1 MMAVLQHG
9 PAILGGLMNRR
20 DVISALSL
28 APLAHAKTT
37 GVTVWK
43 KFIGKLISGESK
55 DEVTGEVRYPWGTKP
70 VGRLEYDD
78 AGRVFAQL
86 MNPGR
91 RSVGGMANGGAA
103 AAIATA
109 SAEDMREMLTGFNA
123 YFGTFDVDEVARTV
137 IHHLQSALIP
147 SWVGTDQRRRYEFS
161 GSNQLIM
168 FNTASQAAY
177 RLVWQPDDK

>member
-1 MMAVLQHG
+1 
-9 PAILGGLMNRR
+9 MNRR
-20 DVISALSL
+20 DVISELSL
-28 APLAHAKTT
+28 APLAHAKTN
-37 GVTVWK
+37 GASVRK
-43 KFIGKLISGESK
+43 KFIGVWKLSSGEAK
-55 DEVTGEVRYPWGTKP
+55 DDVTGEVRYPWGTKP

-91 RSVGGMANGGAA
+91 RSVGGMANRGAA

-109 SAEDMREMLTGFNA
+109 SADDMREMLTGFNA
-123 YFGTFDVDEVARTV
+123 YFGTFDVDEPARTV

-147 SWVGTDQRRRYEFS
+147 SWVGTDQRRRYEFPR
-161 GSNQLIM
+161 GDQLIM

-177 RLVWQPDDK
+177 RLVWQREGK

>member
-1 MMAVLQHG
+1 
-9 PAILGGLMNRR
+9 MNRR

-28 APLAHAKTT
+28 ATFAHAKTN
-37 GVTVWK
+37 GATVRK
-43 KFIGKLISGESK
+43 KFIGVWKLISGESK

-70 VGRLEYDD
+70 VGRLAYDD

-91 RSVGGMANGGAA
+91 RSIGGMANRGAA
-103 AAIATA
+103 AAIETA

-123 YFGTFDVDEVARTV
+123 YFGTFDVDEPDRTV

-147 SWVGTDQRRRYEFS
+147 SWVGSDQRRKYEFS

-168 FNTASQAAY
+168 LNTASQASY
-177 RLVWQPDDK
+177 RLVWQREDK